1 MTKCVKDE
9 KSRNTYAKVTN
20 SHKGE
25 CGTIYHIFGGGIM
38 KLEQLIYRLKVL
50 SDYFYSNGIED
61 IYTNS
66 KIYEVLISEQFN
78 HRIINGHAHTPDAED
93 EFGALYEY
101 KHFKLSS
108 SNHSWTFNDFSDM
121 TIEDLF
127 GVNKVL
133 FTVVNNESVIPL
145 IERIYLVSGEEVAD
159 YLRNH
164 TQHITNTR
172 RMVNISPS
180 QIINNMSYE
189 IYEPTQTICSG
200 PLQEIFTTANLIE
213 QMISVDGILTSNK
226 LWELLVAYELGHNIN
241 PDQKKHD
248 AYDQFGGTYEYKV
261 SSRRSWTFQDITTNV
276 LNSYLQDE
284 KIVLAVVDK
293 KGFRVVAVCYCNP
306 DAIVSI
312 LENKL
317 QGKKEHVE
325 RINRLSVTIGV
336 GDINNMI
343 QRGNAEWV
351 R

>member
-1 MTKCVKDE
+1 M
-9 KSRNTYAKVTN
+9 
-20 SHKGE
+20 
-25 CGTIYHIFGGGIM
+25 IYYVIGGGIM
-38 KLEQLIYRLKVL
+38 KLEQLIYRLKEL
-50 SDYFYSNGIED
+50 SDYFYDNGIED
-61 IYTNS
+61 VYTNS

-78 HRIINGHAHTPDAED
+78 HQIINGHAHTPDAED
-93 EFGALYEY
+93 DFGALYEY

-108 SNHSWTFNDFSDM
+108 SNHTWTFNDFSDM
-121 TIEDLF
+121 TIENLF
-127 GVNKVL
+127 SVNKVL
-133 FTVVNNESVIPL
+133 FTVVNDEPVIPR

-159 YLRNH
+159 YLRIH

-189 IYEPTQTICSG
+189 IYDPTQTICSG

-213 QMISVDGILTSNK
+213 QMIRVDGILTSNK

-248 AYDQFGGTYEYKV
+248 AYDQFDRTYEYKV

-293 KGFRVVAVCYCNP
+293 KSFRVVEVCYCDP
-306 DAIVSI
+306 DAMVSI

-317 QGKKEHVE
+317 QEKIEHME
-325 RINRLSVTIGV
+325 MINRLSVTIGV